1 MASYTDNIPKFNPY
15 VQTIPVDEMVQVG
28 MYKQQKYEE
37 GIQKIQTNIDNIA
50 GLDVANDADKAY
62 LQSKLNQL
70 GNNLVSVA
78 AGDFSNFQ
86 LVNSVNGM
94 TNQIA
99 RDSNVQ
105 TAVASTAKLRKE
117 QQRKEKAIQDG
128 KSSPENEFVFNM
140 QVSEYLN
147 SSKIG
152 QSFNGQFVEYRD
164 VDKKLRGLVSDL
176 QKAGFEQTIDNPWV
190 RDNLGRDVYFNPD
203 GTQSLDGS
211 KGGTRKFDMVK
222 LTTKIKGVGA
232 QRILN
237 NFYDSLDEGDKRQLN
252 ITAQYHYRN
261 ATPITFQNDIIRT
274 YNEKKKMY
282 SDAIVDATVKLATGN
297 LTPEQKVALENDIN
311 TAKKL
316 VFEGGFDIQM
326 REEMAAVDTEAETTA
341 YKYKIYTQKYLTNL
355 AKDLANET
363 KSIEYNSN
371 AGFQAIMDKKKFEFD
386 VEKERQREREW
397 QADFA
402 LKLKKD
408 RREEEE
414 AERKRKE
421 EVSLQPIVS
430 TEKIP
435 TDFPKYGINELDVD
449 VDNVNAELTQ
459 TKSKLAMLLDPSA
472 FAEKDKKK
480 REEKIKVAMN
490 SANAVYEQYREKPH
504 IIKDNRQ
511 RQLLEDIDRLSD
523 KKYTLITKL
532 DAANEAGSV
541 YSDKVNKVI
550 NQQNGIKIGKDSYTA
565 VDIYDINNFTGRFI
579 KRFSGAPTSMGPGTS
594 YSVMTKDL
602 LNYYKGKK
610 EYPIALAIYNDYNGI
625 ELSPDQKVIIN
636 QINKINNNVSK
647 EVRQLKEQAK
657 VAQSKAI
664 YDLSPEFQQMN
675 IQLNPD
681 NKRDMNVVNQIIGLK
696 LKDYNDRG
704 ALDTKR
710 PDDFVP
716 ETIAKM
722 TGEGKKPGYTY
733 IKNYDGSATLIITEG
748 QNVQK
753 IPLTA
758 TEFRNW
764 VTDYSYVNPMSDVI
778 SAVQGSK
785 YKTTNT
791 AGRQQ
796 GSTARYTGN
805 SPLLPGF
812 NNTKMASKVRMDIE
826 GSPDNIGNADT
837 DVFQARLYYYD
848 GNQWKDEVLNTGGYV
863 DAANLQILLSQT
875 GQKTI
880 ETLFK

>member
-15 VQTIPVDEMVQVG
+15 VQTIPVNEMVQVG

-152 QSFNGQFVEYRD
+152 QSFNGQYIEYRD

-232 QRILN
+232 ERILN

-274 YNEKKKMY
+274 YNEKKKIY

-311 TAKKL
+311 RAKKL

-326 REEMAAVDTEAETTA
+326 REEMAAVDTEAEATA

-371 AGFQAIMDKKKFEFD
+371 PGFQALMDKKKFEFD

-490 SANAVYEQYREKPH
+490 SANAVYEQYRENPH

-511 RQLLEDIDRLSD
+511 RQLLENIDRLSD
-523 KKYTLITKL
+523 KKYTLVTKL
-532 DAANEAGSV
+532 DAANEAGAP
-541 YSDKVNKVI
+541 YKNQTERVI
-550 NQQNGIKIGKDSYTA
+550 NQQNGVKVGNT
-565 VDIYDINNFTGRFI
+565 
-579 KRFSGAPTSMGPGTS
+579 RFSAKELYDFDNDAGKYIMEYKVKTRDGFVTRMQ
-594 YSVMTKDL
+594 MKDDIL
-602 LNYYKGKK
+602 KKYQGKK
-610 EYPIALAIYNDYNGI
+610 YYPIALALYNSFNNQN
-625 ELSPDQKVIIN
+625 LSPDERVIVN
-636 QINKINNNVSK
+636 QIKKINDATNSQ
-647 EVRQLKEQAK
+647 VRELTRKQQA
-657 VAQSKAI
+657 AESKAI

-704 ALDTKR
+704 ALNTKR

-716 ETIAKM
+716 ETIAEM

-758 TEFRNW
+758 KEFRNW

-791 AGRQQ
+791 AGTQQ

-826 GSPDNIGNADT
+826 GSPDNTGDADT

-848 GNQWKDEVLNTGGYV
+848 GNQWKDEIYNSGGYV
-863 DAANLQILLSQT
+863 DAANLQILLSQA